1 MPTDNIE
8 DPTNSNV
15 SRNKVVLVEPNT
27 ALPNNSIYTI
37 NKDVDKNYLIETSS
51 RFTNKKEW
59 LSSDY
64 MFKQLKAEPN
74 TIQKRLGDGYY
85 LVAIN

>member
-1 MPTDNIE
+1 MPTANIE

-27 ALPNNSIYTI
+27 PLPNNSIYTI

-51 RFTNKKEW
+51 RFTNKK
-59 LSSDY
+59 S
-64 MFKQLKAEPN
+64 
-74 TIQKRLGDGYY
+74 G
-85 LVAIN
+85 